1 MKYSGISRYIATTV
15 PSHLLTS
22 VQHQCP
28 ILMEN
33 NYKFPVLKS
42 TCREI
47 TIGLARPKRTM
58 SLLLHNDREKLLIAR
73 ERRTEEKKSDKSRNI
88 KRHNSSRGTARRPT
102 IPRKRQTGREREREK
117 RKKISPSGLARQSQL
132 D

>member
-73 ERRTEEKKSDKSRNI
+73 ERRTEEKKTVIRVGTSKDTTAAGALQEDQPYQGKDR
-88 KRHNSSRGTARRPT
+88 RG
-102 IPRKRQTGREREREK
+102 GREIEK
-117 RKKISPSGLARQSQL
+117 KEKKSLPQA
-132 D
+132 